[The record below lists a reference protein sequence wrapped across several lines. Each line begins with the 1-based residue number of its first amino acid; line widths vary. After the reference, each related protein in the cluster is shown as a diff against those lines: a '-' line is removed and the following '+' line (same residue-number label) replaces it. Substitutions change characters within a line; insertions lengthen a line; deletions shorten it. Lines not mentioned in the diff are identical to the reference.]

1 MKSSLQNYTPNQIET
16 IKSIIQKFDTDID
29 LDINNFINLVTIF
42 DMLSQKEIDFML
54 DIEHPFINKSGIEIT
69 ADDLTPIAKSLIML
83 NIANYIS
90 KGRTPYIAEPT
101 MVFDQDGWNGYIGI
115 KNWPK
120 MRSDILDAIDTLPFQ
135 EGMVPFQMP
144 QVQTE
149 SWGPHADMRINPQ
162 NFQQVMQ
169 AVREY
174 VYQFQGMPQLEE
186 YKDIDLDKDLF
197 NLESD
202 TYGYHQRVLAT
213 TRYAEYS
220 MPGFESKT
228 KSDTFHMFKSSIFGK
243 FVFNESTNALYIKSD
258 VKMYTKDYL
267 LRAFVGESGNI
278 SQPTNKD
285 FAWKVSEPESGLTM
299 FEFYKFLWL
308 KSIISE
314 FWDSYLPEYS
324 TTNKLA
330 ELLYLQAKDA
340 INENLEKNKVSAS
353 EFDESKINDAMQEF
367 LRTFNPSLGGESYK
381 PIPQITYKE
390 FYEFINAVRNQK
402 PISSNI
408 VNWLSKEQDFNLQ
421 STEDEESNSQF
432 ITSLIGDMNLSQ
444 SLESVSD
451 KDTINEIK
459 SMISDEYS
467 DFTIKNIYE
476 INAPRTNDT
485 YKSPFDLPIQHKTL
499 VHGTPN
505 ASILTI
511 LRDGLLTRAEIHQDA
526 KVSLT
531 GLGLGDGIYFA
542 QPYQAGKSLGYV
554 YSENDLVYL
563 FIVDV
568 AYSKVHR
575 LEQWGNSNP
584 KAGDLVHAVG
594 IGAHD
599 RDELVAKYSSQ
610 VELKYLLAI
619 QK

>member
-1 MKSSLQNYTPNQIET
+1 MKTNLQNYTPTQIKT

-54 DIEHPFINKSGIEIT
+54 DIQHPLINKSGIELT
-69 ADDLTPIAKSLIML
+69 DNDLTPIAKSLIVL
-83 NIANYIS
+83 NVANYIS
-90 KGRTPYIAEPT
+90 KGRPTYIAEPA
-101 MVFDQDGWNGYIGI
+101 MLFDKDGWHEYRGI
-115 KNWPK
+115 KDWPK
-120 MRSDILDAIDTLPFQ
+120 MRSAILDAIEALPYQ
-135 EGMVPFQMP
+135 EGMTPFQMP
-144 QVQTE
+144 KVKTE
-149 SWGPHADMRINPQ
+149 SWGLHADMRMNPQ
-162 NFQQVMQ
+162 NFQTVMQ

-174 VYQFQGMPQLEE
+174 VYQFQGLPQLGE
-186 YKDIDLDKDLF
+186 YQNIDLDKDLF
-197 NLESD
+197 NFESD
-202 TYGYHQRVLAT
+202 TYGYHQRVFAT
-213 TRYAEYS
+213 TPYVEYS
-220 MPGFESKT
+220 IPGFESKT
-228 KSDTFHMFKSSIFGK
+228 KSDTFHMFKSNIFGK
-243 FVFNESTNALYIKSD
+243 FVFNESTNVLYIKSD
-258 VKMYTKDYL
+258 VKVYTQDYL
-267 LRAFVGESGNI
+267 IRAFVGENDNI
-278 SQPTNKD
+278 SQPTNKE
-285 FAWKVSEPESGLTM
+285 FAWKLSEPESGLTM

-308 KSIISE
+308 KAILSE
-314 FWDSYLPEYS
+314 FWDSYLPDYS

-340 INENLEKNKVSAS
+340 ITENLERNKVPAS
-353 EFDESKINDAMQEF
+353 EFDKSKINDAMQEF

-408 VNWLSKEQDFNLQ
+408 VNWLSKEKDFRIQ
-421 STEDEESNSQF
+421 SADDEESNTEF

-444 SLESVSD
+444 SLEPVSD

-459 SMISDEYS
+459 SMISDEYT

-476 INAPRTNDT
+476 INAPRTNHT

-542 QPYQAGKSLGYV
+542 QPHQAGKSLGYV

-575 LEQWGNSNP
+575 LERWGDSDP

-594 IGAHD
+594 IGAHN